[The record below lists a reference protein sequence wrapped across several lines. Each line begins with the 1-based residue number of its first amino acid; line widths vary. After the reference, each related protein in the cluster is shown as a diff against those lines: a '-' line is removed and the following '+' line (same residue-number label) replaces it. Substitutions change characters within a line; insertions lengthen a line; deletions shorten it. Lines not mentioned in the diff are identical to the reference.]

1 MHRFSSLI
9 VIVFIVTATTHR
21 LLWSDDHLPLEHI
34 TLPDGFSIEV
44 YADSVPN
51 ARQMALSPNGILYVG
66 SMQKGVVHAVVDS
79 DGDMAADELY
89 TVAEDLVLPTGL
101 TFHDGSLYVAAV
113 SKILRYDDMDTQL
126 QSPPDPVVIVDDLP
140 TERHHGWKFIAF
152 GPDGKLYVPVGAPCN
167 VCESDEIFATVLRMN
182 ADGSEREIYAHGI
195 RNSVGFDWHPVTGE
209 LWITD
214 NGSDNIS
221 PDPAITDNLPSCELN
236 HAPKPGMHFGYP
248 YYHQG
253 DTPDPEFGE
262 GRTADEFTLPTLLLG
277 PHVAPLGIDF
287 YTGQM
292 FPENYVNHAFIAE
305 HGSWNRREKIGY
317 RVKLVHFDESG
328 MAVDQE
334 VFAEGWLQ
342 GEDHWG
348 RPVDVET
355 LPDGSI
361 LISDDYANAI
371 YRITYSEE
379 DSS

>member
-1 MHRFSSLI
+1 MHRSLW
-9 VIVFIVTATTHR
+9 
-21 LLWSDDHLPLEHI
+21 LLIPVGLLMTSAYLNWSDDHLPLEKI
-34 TLPDGFSIEV
+34 TLPDGFTIEV
-44 YADSVPN
+44 YADSIPS
-51 ARQMALSPNGILYVG
+51 ARQMAWSPSGILYVG
-66 SMQKGVVHAVVDS
+66 AIAQGTVHAVVDS
-79 DGDMAADELY
+79 DGDMKADELRLI
-89 TVAEDLVLPTGL
+89 AEDLELPSGL
-101 TFHDGSLYVAAV
+101 AYHDGSLYVAAV
-113 SKILRYDDMDTQL
+113 SKILRYDNIDDQL
-126 QSPPDPVVIVDDLP
+126 QNPPAPVVVVDDLP

-167 VCESDEIFATVLRMN
+167 VCEEPDPFATVLRMN
-182 ADGSEREIYAHGI
+182 ADGSDREIYARGI

-236 HAPKPGMHFGYP
+236 HAPKPGLHFGYP

-262 GRTADEFTLPTLLLG
+262 GRTADEFTPPVLLLG

-287 YTGQM
+287 YTGSM
-292 FPENYVNHAFIAE
+292 FPEQYMNHAFIAE

-317 RVKLVHFDESG
+317 RVKLVHFDETG

-334 VFAEGWLQ
+334 VFADGWLQ
-342 GEDHWG
+342 GQDHWG
-348 RPVDVET
+348 RPVDIET

-361 LISDDYANAI
+361 LVSDDYANAI
-371 YRITYSEE
+371 YRITYSA
-379 DSS
+379 DG

>member
-1 MHRFSSLI
+1 MRRILLT
-9 VIVFIVTATTHR
+9 VITVLFLVATTHVY
-21 LLWSDDHLPLEHI
+21 WSDDHLPIEKI
-34 TLPDGFSIEV
+34 SLPEGFTIEV

-66 SMQKGVVHAVVDS
+66 SRQHGTVHAVVDS
-79 DGDMAADELY
+79 DGDMHGEELILI
-89 TVAEDLVLPTGL
+89 AEELELPTGL
-101 TFHDGSLYVAAV
+101 AYHDGSLYVAAV
-113 SKILRYDDMDTQL
+113 SRILRYDEIDSNL
-126 QSPPDPVVIVDDLP
+126 LSPPEPVVVVDDLP

-167 VCESDEIFATVLRMN
+167 VCEEPDPFATVMRMN
-182 ADGSEREIYAHGI
+182 ADGSDQEVYAHGI

-214 NGSDNIS
+214 NGSDNIN
-221 PDPAITDNLPSCELN
+221 PDPAITDDLPSCELN
-236 HAPKPGMHFGYP
+236 HAPRPGMHFGYP

-262 GRTADEFTLPTLLLG
+262 GRSAEEFTPPTILLG

-287 YTGQM
+287 YTGSM
-292 FPENYVNHAFIAE
+292 FPEVYVNHAFIAE

-317 RVKLVHFDESG
+317 RIKLVHFDEAG

-334 VFAEGWLQ
+334 VFAEGWLD
-342 GEDHWG
+342 GEDYWG

-355 LPDGSI
+355 LSDGSI
-361 LISDDYANAI
+361 LISDDYANVI
-371 YRITYSEE
+371 YRITYS
-379 DSS
+379 DQG

>member
-1 MHRFSSLI
+1 MHRFLFVLI
-9 VIVFIVTATTHR
+9 LVFTLTAAHHLR
-21 LLWSDDHLPLEHI
+21 SDDHLPLEQI

-66 SMQKGVVHAVVDS
+66 SMQEGMVHAVVDS
-79 DGDMAADELY
+79 DGDRYADEMY
-89 TVAEDLVLPTGL
+89 RIAEDLTLPTGL
-101 TFHDGSLYVAAV
+101 AFHDGALYVAAV
-113 SKILRYDDMDTQL
+113 SKILRFDDIDAQL
-126 QSPPDPVVIVDDLP
+126 QNPPDPVVIVDDLP

-167 VCESDEIFATVLRMN
+167 VCLSDEIFATVLRMN

-195 RNSVGFDWHPVTGE
+195 RNSVGFDWHPDTGD

-221 PDPAITDNLPSCELN
+221 PDPAITDDLPSCELN
-236 HAPKPGMHFGYP
+236 HAPQSGMHFGYP

-253 DTPDPEFGE
+253 DTPDPEFGD
-262 GRTADEFTLPTLLLG
+262 GRTADEFTPPTVLLG

-287 YTGQM
+287 YTGNM
-292 FPENYVNHAFIAE
+292 FPEEYVNHAFIAE

-317 RVKLVHFDESG
+317 RVKLIHFDDSG
-328 MAVDQE
+328 MATDQE

-371 YRITYSEE
+371 YRITYSN
-379 DSS
+379 DS

>member
-1 MHRFSSLI
+1 MHKFSLLLI
-9 VIVFIVTATTHR
+9 PIFILTTAHFFF
-21 LLWSDDHLPLEHI
+21 SDDHLPI
-34 TLPDGFSIEV
+34 DQIILPDGFSIEV

-51 ARQMALSPNGILYVG
+51 ARQMALSPSGVLYVG
-66 SMQKGVVHAVVDS
+66 SRQEGKVHAVIDS
-79 DGDMAADELY
+79 DGDMTADEIYLI
-89 TVAEDLVLPTGL
+89 AEDLIMPTGL

-113 SKILRYDDMDTQL
+113 SQILRFDDIDAQL
-126 QSPPDPVVIVDDLP
+126 NSPPDPVVIVDDLP
-140 TERHHGWKFIAF
+140 TERHHGWKFIEF

-182 ADGSEREIYAHGI
+182 PDGSEREIYAHGI
-195 RNSVGFDWHPVTGE
+195 RNSVGFDWHPETGE

-236 HAPKPGMHFGYP
+236 HALESGMHFGYP

-262 GRTADEFTLPTLLLG
+262 GRTADEFTPPTLLLG

-287 YTGQM
+287 YTGGM
-292 FPENYVNHAFIAE
+292 FPEGYVNHAFIAE

-317 RVKLVHFDESG
+317 RVKLVHFDDEG
-328 MAVDQE
+328 MAIDQE

-348 RPVDVET
+348 RPVDIET

-361 LISDDYANAI
+361 LISDDFANAI
-371 YRITYSEE
+371 YRITYSE
-379 DSS
+379 DG

>member
-1 MHRFSSLI
+1 MHRFLWLLI
-9 VIVFIVTATTHR
+9 PVG
-21 LLWSDDHLPLEHI
+21 LLMTSAYFSWSDDHLPLEQI
-34 TLPDGFSIEV
+34 TLPDGFTIEV
-44 YADSVPN
+44 YADSVPS
-51 ARQMALSPNGILYVG
+51 ARQMALSPSGILYVG
-66 SMQKGVVHAVVDS
+66 AIAQGTVHAVVDR
-79 DGDMAADELY
+79 DGDMKADELHLID
-89 TVAEDLVLPTGL
+89 EDLELPSGL
-101 TFHDGSLYVAAV
+101 AYHDGSLYVAAV
-113 SKILRYDDMDTQL
+113 SRIYRYDDIDNQL
-126 QSPPDPVVIVDDLP
+126 DNPTAPVVVVDDLP

-167 VCESDEIFATVLRMN
+167 VCEEPDPFATVLRMN
-182 ADGSEREIYAHGI
+182 ADGSEREVYARGI
-195 RNSVGFDWHPVTGE
+195 RNSVGFDWHPMTGE

-236 HAPKPGMHFGYP
+236 HAPEPGMHFGYP

-262 GRTADEFTLPTLLLG
+262 GRTADEFTPPVLLLG

-287 YTGQM
+287 YTGSM
-292 FPENYVNHAFIAE
+292 FPDQYVNHAFIAE

-317 RVKLVHFDESG
+317 RVKLVHFDDAG

-342 GEDHWG
+342 GQDHWG
-348 RPVDVET
+348 RPVDIET

-361 LISDDYANAI
+361 LVSDDYANTI
-371 YRITYSEE
+371 YRITYSA
-379 DSS
+379 DG